1 MWEEKRKSRQWAIT
15 DWNQGTR
22 EHSDKTLT
30 SPHCQDHNAQVTET
44 MSNSLQTSHCNLQC
58 GWQLLTSIACH
69 NPRFSQK
76 TPDYVPFPLTQGEK
90 EKSRGAFLNCFFFF
104 FFFLLSVATTKY
116 ITHFSSTSN
125 KTDPPSQHH
134 CKLATSLQTMNLYT
148 YRRVGS
154 VGSPPFFFLRPGN
167 SAKFHRWGKE
177 MLYFITTHLYSLQ
190 ASIAEG
196 LPWKQKHYWLW
207 TRPLPSQ
214 DFRSKSNRSI
224 HINRA

>member
-1 MWEEKRKSRQWAIT
+1 
-15 DWNQGTR
+15 
-22 EHSDKTLT
+22 
-30 SPHCQDHNAQVTET
+30 

-104 FFFLLSVATTKY
+104 FFLLSVATTKY

-148 YRRVGS
+148 YMRVGS
-154 VGSPPFFFLRPGN
+154 VGSSPFLFSEAWKGCRISQMGKRNASFHHHSSLLTTSKYCRGP
-167 SAKFHRWGKE
+167 SMKAKA
-177 MLYFITTHLYSLQ
+177 LLTVNLS
-190 ASIAEG
+190 S
-196 LPWKQKHYWLW
+196 
-207 TRPLPSQ
+207 PLPRFQ
-214 DFRSKSNRSI
+214 K
-224 HINRA
+224 